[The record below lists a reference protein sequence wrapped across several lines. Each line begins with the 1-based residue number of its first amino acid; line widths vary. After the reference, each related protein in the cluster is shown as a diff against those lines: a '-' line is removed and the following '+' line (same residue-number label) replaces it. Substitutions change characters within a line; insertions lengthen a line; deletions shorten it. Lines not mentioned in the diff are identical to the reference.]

1 MKKLLL
7 LMAIVLTTQLSF
19 ASVVPFATSSVIRS
33 FNRDFHRA
41 TDVQWQH
48 SETYETVSFLLDNRS
63 MNAYYT
69 PDGELIAIVRNI
81 TSDQLPLKLLLEL
94 KKNYS
99 GLWISE
105 LFEVVNGSND
115 EYYITL
121 ENADEK
127 LILKAKPNKSWK
139 VFQKIVKL

>member
-1 MKKLLL
+1 MKKLVLL
-7 LMAIVLTTQLSF
+7 IAIIVTTQLSF
-19 ASVVPFATSSVIRS
+19 ANNAPAGTSPVVKT
-33 FNRDFHRA
+33 FHKNFYRA
-41 TDVQWQH
+41 TEVEWQR
-48 SETYETVSFLLDNRS
+48 SEAYEKASFLLDNQS

-69 PDGELIAIVRNI
+69 PDGELIAVIRNI
-81 TSDQLPLKLLLEL
+81 ISDQLPLKLLLEL

-127 LILKAKPNKSWK
+127 LILKAKAHKSWK
-139 VFQKIVKL
+139 LYNKIVKL

>member
-1 MKKLLL
+1 MKKLVLL
-7 LMAIVLTTQLSF
+7 LALVVTTHLSF
-19 ASVVPFATSSVIRS
+19 ASSVPFAASSVIRS
-33 FNRDFHRA
+33 FDKNFYRA
-41 TDVQWQH
+41 TEVEWQH
-48 SETYETVSFLLDNRS
+48 SEAYEKASFLLNNQF

-69 PDGELIAIVRNI
+69 PDGELIAVVRNI
-81 TSDQLPLKLLLEL
+81 LSDQLPLKLLLEL

-99 GLWISE
+99 GFWISE

-121 ENADEK
+121 ENANEK

-139 VFQKIVKL
+139 LYQKIVKL